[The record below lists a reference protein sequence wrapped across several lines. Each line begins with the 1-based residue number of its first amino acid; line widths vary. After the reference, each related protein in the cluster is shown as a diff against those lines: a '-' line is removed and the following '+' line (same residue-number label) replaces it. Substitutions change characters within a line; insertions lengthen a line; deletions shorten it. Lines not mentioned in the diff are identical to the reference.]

1 MDEIGKLPLT
11 MQHLASLIA
20 ISEAGSMT
28 AAAQRLGMAQPA
40 LSIAIAK
47 LEARLGMALLHRE
60 PRGVQL
66 TQAGQLL
73 LARAYDIL
81 ELAQTSL
88 RELDGLRQE
97 PQGDVA
103 IGLPSSTAAVAALP
117 IIERLSSRY
126 PKIKLRVVEAFSG
139 YLWKWLQNSEIDMA
153 VVFDR
158 SATVDLHCLP
168 LAQET
173 MHLVSRRGTRAR
185 HAPVKMAEL
194 GAYPLAMPSRAN
206 GFRAALESHAEKY
219 GAALDVA
226 LEIDAGHQLVK
237 LVASGRYHSVLAP
250 CAVRDEIEARLLVAR
265 PIEPPLARTVCLAH
279 RKVGKA
285 STPIKLVADEVIE
298 ECRSLIESG
307 IWQATLPPPGNSH
320 KEPHA

>member
-1 MDEIGKLPLT
+1 
-11 MQHLASLIA
+11 
-20 ISEAGSMT
+20 
-28 AAAQRLGMAQPA
+28 
-40 LSIAIAK
+40 
-47 LEARLGMALLHRE
+47 
-60 PRGVQL
+60 
-66 TQAGQLL
+66 
-73 LARAYDIL
+73 
-81 ELAQTSL
+81 
-88 RELDGLRQE
+88 
-97 PQGDVA
+97 
-103 IGLPSSTAAVAALP
+103 
-117 IIERLSSRY
+117 
-126 PKIKLRVVEAFSG
+126 
-139 YLWKWLQNSEIDMA
+139 
-153 VVFDR
+153 
-158 SATVDLHCLP
+158 
-168 LAQET
+168 
-173 MHLVSRRGTRAR
+173 
-185 HAPVKMAEL
+185 
-194 GAYPLAMPSRAN
+194 MPSRAN

>member
-1 MDEIGKLPLT
+1 MTEIDKIPLT
-11 MQHLASLIA
+11 MQHLTTLVA

-28 AAAQRLGMAQPA
+28 AAARRLNLAQPA
-40 LSIAIAK
+40 LSITIAK
-47 LEARLGMALLHRE
+47 LEAKLGLMLLRRE

-81 ELAQTSL
+81 ALTQTSL
-88 RELDGLRQE
+88 RELDTLRQE
-97 PQGDVA
+97 PQGEVA

-126 PKIKLRVVEAFSG
+126 PKIKLRVVEAFSS
-139 YLWKWLQNSEIDMA
+139 YLWKWLRNDDIDMA

-158 SATVDLHCLP
+158 VSTVDLHCTP

-173 MHLVSRRGTRAR
+173 MHLVSRCGPRPRNAAVG
-185 HAPVKMAEL
+185 MAEL
-194 GAYPLAMPSRAN
+194 ASYPLAMPSRAN
-206 GFRAALESHAEKY
+206 GFRAALESHAEKH
-219 GAALDVA
+219 GAILNVA

-250 CAVRDEIEARLLVAR
+250 CAVRDEIEARLLAAR
-265 PIEPPLARTVCLAH
+265 PIQPPLARTICLAQ
-279 RKVGKA
+279 RKLGQSSK
-285 STPIKLVADEVIE
+285 PIPLVADAVMV
-298 ECRSLIESG
+298 ECLGLIGSG
-307 IWQATLPPPGNSH
+307 IWQATPL
-320 KEPHA
+320 

>member
-1 MDEIGKLPLT
+1 MDETGKLPLT
-11 MQHLASLIA
+11 MQHLAALVA
-20 ISEAGSMT
+20 ISESRSMT
-28 AAAQRLGMAQPA
+28 AAAHKLGVAQPA

-60 PRGVQL
+60 PRGVRL

-81 ELAQTSL
+81 ALTHASL

-97 PQGDVA
+97 PQGEIA

-139 YLWKWLQNSEIDMA
+139 YLWKWLQNNEIDMA

-158 SATVDLHCLP
+158 AATVDLHCTP

-173 MHLVSRRGTRAR
+173 MHLVSRRSPRTRQSA
-185 HAPVKMAEL
+185 VDIAEL

-206 GFRAALESHAEKY
+206 GFRAALEAHADKH

-250 CAVRDEIEARLLVAR
+250 CAVKDEIEARLVVAR
-265 PIEPPLARTVCLAH
+265 PIHPPLARTVCLAH
-279 RKVGKA
+279 RKLGNTASPVG
-285 STPIKLVADEVIE
+285 PVADEVIA
-298 ECRSLIESG
+298 ECRSLIASG
-307 IWQATLPPPGNSH
+307 AWQATLL
-320 KEPHA
+320 